1 MRNSKIT
8 VLVLSLA
15 LSLTACGKSKGSSN
29 AAASKTSASSNG
41 AGGNN
46 GNALPQLSAA
56 QVGAIATLLSQVV
69 SDLFNSLSGLPLG
82 DFSAGQQS
90 AANLLTCP
98 SGGTANLSGAG
109 NLGIGGTIG
118 APTANL
124 QTGSGSVTLT
134 NCQITV
140 AGTILKLNG
149 TVSLASVTGT
159 GGANINLST
168 QKVSFT
174 TQGAGNTVG
183 NLSVAVGT
191 NSLSC
196 AISTASTLTA
206 NGVFNMAT
214 FVTTGV
220 VSANTAGSICGLTV
234 NQPIN
239 FSF

>member
-1 MRNSKIT
+1 MQKLTIT
-8 VLVLSLA
+8 ALSISLA
-15 LSLTACGKSKGSSN
+15 LSITACGKSSNSSK
-29 AAASKTSASSNG
+29 AAASQSAAST
-41 AGGNN
+41 GG
-46 GNALPQLSAA
+46 GTGGGGALPQLSAA
-56 QVGAIATLLSQVV
+56 QAGAIANLLGQVV
-69 SDLFNSLSGLPLG
+69 SDLFNSLSGLPIG

-90 AANLLTCP
+90 SASLLNCP
-98 SGGTANLSGAG
+98 VGGTANLSGAG

-134 NCQITV
+134 NCEISV
-140 AGTILKLNG
+140 AGTTIKLNG

-159 GGANINLST
+159 GAANINLAL

-191 NSLSC
+191 NSVNC
-196 AISTASTLTA
+196 AIATASTLTA
-206 NGVFNMAT
+206 NGVFNTAN

-220 VSANTAGSICGLTV
+220 VSATTAGTICGLPV
-234 NQPIN
+234 NQPIQ